1 MSQESDDFMKKI
13 QSFHDACTTEDC
25 PHCAYERQ
33 QEYEAELEKEAAID
47 FAKWLAQDWMAVW
60 VVDKWMWESVD
71 GISPKNYKHN
81 GMYYTEEE
89 LYKIYL
95 QS

>member
-1 MSQESDDFMKKI
+1 MSQEFDDFMKKV

-47 FAKWLAQDWMAVW
+47 FGDWLMGQDVEY
-60 VVDKWMWESVD
+60 VDNTSEGNVYMVGSNMNRKMTM
-71 GISPKNYKHN
+71 K
-81 GMYYTEEE
+81 E
-89 LYKIYL
+89 LYKLYL